1 MEGLVAEMTDIN
13 PTRRPPIEDVV
24 AKFSCIRES
33 LSESKLRSPMTSKR
47 KPSLFSM
54 FQRAKQAL
62 RSVRYIF
69 SQKAVIQNAERDTSY
84 V

>member
-1 MEGLVAEMTDIN
+1 MEGLVAEMMDIN

-24 AKFSCIRES
+24 ANLSCLHKS

-47 KPSLFSM
+47 KPSLFSV
-54 FQRAKQAL
+54 FRRAKQAL

-69 SQKAVIQNAERDTSY
+69 SQKAVIQNAE
-84 V
+84 